1 MQIQQAILP
10 VKTTRFLQET
20 PSLSGLQP
28 IFDC

>member
-1 MQIQQAILP
+1 MQIQRSIIP
-10 VKTTRFLQET
+10 VKTTALRLET

>member
-1 MQIQQAILP
+1 MLIANSILP
-10 VKTTRFLQET
+10 SKDTVLLQET